1 MSNQPT
7 PSIDLVANTFLQANP
22 ELLVGRDAL
31 EEAEKKFG
39 DDTFSIVNKP
49 LPNIVLFQHFNP
61 DTLERLFAVALVDDQ
76 KAEEYYKKNNQ
87 DEGDGQEDTESCPD
101 CGAGS
106 SRVRVRGPERFLYAR
121 METCQEQCPGAQIG
135 RMWPA

>member
-1 MSNQPT
+1 MSKQPT
-7 PSIDLVANTFLQANP
+7 PSISAEADAFLRAHP

-31 EEAEKKFG
+31 EKAEREFG

-49 LPNIVLFQHFNP
+49 IANVVLIQHFNP
-61 DTLERLFAVALVDDQ
+61 DTLDRLFAVALIDDA
-76 KAEEYYKKNNQ
+76 KAEKYYKESNQ
-87 DEGDGQEDTESCPD
+87 DGKDGEEDTESCPG

-106 SRVRVRGPERFLYAR
+106 SRARVGGPERFLYAK
-121 METCQEQCPGAQIG
+121 METCKEQCPEAQVG